1 MAFWGLHWLSQRLRE
16 ASWLQLVRTGNIA
29 QPQMGSSGDWAYSS
43 SLGVVFCWP
52 HGSCPLTCMAWYS
65 ARDEGTCVQISGA
78 LSLVAPA
85 SRDFHPTNPG
95 CLCLLSLSSVC
106 SGPWDCLYSPWAPH
120 WALGLIGAS
129 RQKARPVGRSP
140 CLLLLLWEPQSAAC
154 FLMSKTD
161 ASYILSDFLV
171 KRRELVCYHL
181 LH

>member
-29 QPQMGSSGDWAYSS
+29 QPQMGSSGGWAYSS
-43 SLGVVFCWP
+43 SLGVVFLLASWVLP
-52 HGSCPLTCMAWYS
+52 PDLHGLYS

-85 SRDFHPTNPG
+85 SRDFYPTNPG

-106 SGPWDCLYSPWAPH
+106 SGLWDCLYSPWAPH
-120 WALGLIGAS
+120 WALGLIGTS

-140 CLLLLLWEPQSAAC
+140 CLLLFLWEPQSAAC
-154 FLMSKTD
+154 CLVSKTG
-161 ASYILSDFLV
+161 ASYILSNFLV